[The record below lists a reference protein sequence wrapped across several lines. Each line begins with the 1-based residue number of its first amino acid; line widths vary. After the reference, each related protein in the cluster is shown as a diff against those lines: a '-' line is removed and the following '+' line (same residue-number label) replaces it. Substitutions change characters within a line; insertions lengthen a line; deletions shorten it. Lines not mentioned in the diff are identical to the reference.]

1 MQQSLSL
8 SDYMPEAA
16 NCGDCREKISEGMSA
31 IPGVT
36 QIEVTRNSVSWLG
49 TDGLKTAV
57 EKLLGELKDRHH
69 HRTWSVQGMD
79 CPSCAKS
86 IEKAIERQPGVHFGR
101 ITFARERL
109 SVDFDP
115 AEISQEQIKG
125 VVTGLG
131 YSLAEITAK
140 GKLQPEAAVS
150 SSCCASSQVAT
161 GCAGA
166 KHSAV
171 HGDSHDHADQ
181 KAGKIPSTASG
192 FFRDPAWRKV
202 VLTGLVLLAAVALSE
217 LLPTFFEGQA
227 RVFYSVAALI
237 GLLPILK
244 NTFRSL
250 RFGQYFGIQTLMSVA
265 AIGALVIGEAL
276 EASMVLF
283 LFLIGEALEKQAASK
298 AREGISLLLN
308 LQPRT
313 AHLVHLGGTD
323 DAHEAGDHSHEVP
336 AESLSV
342 GNVIE
347 VRPGERLP
355 ADGEI
360 LGELAILDESALT
373 GESMPRNRER
383 GETAFAGALVLERL
397 ARFRVTSEAGDNTLD
412 RIVRMI
418 EESEAHKAPVAR
430 FIDRFS
436 SIYTPLMMLV
446 SLLVA
451 VVPPLLFGGDW
462 SSWIY
467 KSLTLLIISCPC
479 ALVISVPAAVTS
491 SLAAAARSGLLI
503 KGGAALEA
511 LSRAKTIAFDKTGTL
526 TEGRPQI
533 TDVVVTQGEETELL
547 ALVAAVERGSGHPLA
562 RALVSYVEG
571 RKIAIPAVEDAQ
583 TIAGKAARGRVGQ
596 REVMVG
602 SPKHSAALLVAAPEL
617 GHQLAELEE
626 AGKTVVV
633 VTVDDQLCGL
643 IALRDEPRATA
654 ISVIGEL
661 AGLGLKTVML
671 TGDNARTAKA
681 LGQELGLNVRA
692 ELLPQDKLTEIN
704 QLSLEGSVVMVGD
717 GINDAPAL
725 KIAEV
730 GIAMGG
736 GTDVALEAADIAL
749 MENRLESLPALL
761 RRARATMANIHQ
773 NVALALG
780 LKGLFLVTTLLGMT
794 GLWMAVVADT
804 GATVLVTL
812 NALRLLNRRA

>member
-1 MQQSLSL
+1 
-8 SDYMPEAA
+8 
-16 NCGDCREKISEGMSA
+16 MSA
-31 IPGVT
+31 IPGVSG
-36 QIEVTRNSVSWLG
+36 IEVTRNSVSWQG
-49 TDGLKTAV
+49 SDRPKAAV
-57 EKLLGELKDRHH
+57 LKLLEEMKDRHH
-69 HRTWSVQGMD
+69 HRIWSVQGMD
-79 CPSCAKS
+79 CPSCAKG
-86 IEKAIERQPGVHFGR
+86 IEKAIERQSGVHSGR

-115 AEISQEQIKG
+115 AEISQEQIKD

-131 YSLAEITAK
+131 YSLGEISAR
-140 GKLQPEAAVS
+140 GDQPSAAVS
-150 SSCCASSQVAT
+150 NSCCASSVAAT
-161 GCAGA
+161 GCSGA
-166 KHSAV
+166 KQS
-171 HGDSHDHADQ
+171 GADQ
-181 KAGKIPSTASG
+181 HSHGQADEATDKTGSIIPGLLS
-192 FFRDPAWRKV
+192 DPAWRKV
-202 VLTGLVLLAAVALSE
+202 VSTGLVLLIAAVMAE
-217 LLPTFFEGQA
+217 LLPVYFEGQE
-227 RVFYSVAALI
+227 RLFYSVAALF

-244 NTFRSL
+244 NTFRSV

-308 LQPRT
+308 LQPRK
-313 AHLVHLGGTD
+313 ARLVHQGKGGVT
-323 DAHEAGDHSHEVP
+323 EGHSHEVS
-336 AESLSV
+336 AESLLV
-342 GNVIE
+342 GDVIE

-373 GESMPRNRER
+373 GESMPRNRES

-436 SIYTPLMMLV
+436 NVYTPAMMLI

-462 SSWIY
+462 ISWIY

-533 TDVVVTQGEETELL
+533 TDLVVTRGDETELL
-547 ALVAAVERGSGHPLA
+547 ALVASVERGSSHPLA
-562 RALVSYVEG
+562 KALVSYVEG
-571 RKIAIPAVEDAQ
+571 RKITIPTVEDAQ
-583 TIAGKAARGRVGQ
+583 TIAGKAATGRVGQ
-596 REVMVG
+596 RNVVVG
-602 SPKHSAALLVAAPEL
+602 SPKYSASVLAASPEVV
-617 GHQLAELEE
+617 HQLAELEE

-633 VTVDDQLCGL
+633 VTVDEQLCGL
-643 IALRDEPRATA
+643 IALRDEPRAA
-654 ISVIGEL
+654 ALPVIGEL
-661 AGLGLKTVML
+661 SALGLKTVML

-681 LGQELGLNVRA
+681 LGLELGLTVRA
-692 ELLPQDKLTEIN
+692 ELLPQDKLTEIQ
-704 QLSLEGSVVMVGD
+704 QLSLDGSVVMVGD

-749 MENRLESLPALL
+749 MENRLEALPALL

-812 NALRLLNRRA
+812 NALRLLNHRA